1 MLHFRML
8 AAMLV
13 FVVLQPSSQ
22 AAETETRQS
31 NPDTANLDTITVTA
45 SLRERPLREVANSIT
60 VIDAARISEILAA
73 DIKDLTRYT
82 PWMSVANDP
91 SRFGLSGFNIRGL
104 TGNRVKTV
112 IDGVPVANSFSV
124 GSYSSSGRDAISPS
138 MVSNAEVLRGPASAL
153 FGSDAMGGVVSYTTF
168 APDDFLLGSNKSRY
182 FGASTR
188 YDGRDNS
195 LAASITAATQLTNA
209 AMLISATMRRGHEI
223 DNRAISDAGRPNPRS
238 NNQFDF
244 AGKFVLPTSSGEITL
259 GIDGRRTHVTTE
271 VDDLEGQG
279 RFASTTFLQGDDR
292 LTRDRVSLAGQM
304 RMDSTL
310 ADDVRW
316 AVYFQQSST
325 DQRSIEERAAS
336 SRSPSPTRRF
346 PEFRFD
352 EKVTGASAS
361 AARDVRKGRLMH
373 RLLYGLQLDRRTV
386 NESRDNLL
394 VNLDTG
400 AATKVVLGETF
411 PVRDFPVTQIT
422 EAAVFLHDEITPG
435 EGRFTLIPGLRAE
448 YYRLDPQPDSVY
460 TEDNPSSG
468 VVSIS
473 EVSLAPKLG
482 AVIQLNEST
491 SLFAQYARGF
501 RSPPFED
508 ANIGLEVPLF
518 NVRAIA
524 NPDLKPETSDGV
536 EIGLRVV

>member
-1 MLHFRML
+1 
-8 AAMLV
+8 
-13 FVVLQPSSQ
+13 
-22 AAETETRQS
+22 
-31 NPDTANLDTITVTA
+31 
-45 SLRERPLREVANSIT
+45 
-60 VIDAARISEILAA
+60 
-73 DIKDLTRYT
+73 
-82 PWMSVANDP
+82 
-91 SRFGLSGFNIRGL
+91 
-104 TGNRVKTV
+104 
-112 IDGVPVANSFSV
+112 
-124 GSYSSSGRDAISPS
+124 
-138 MVSNAEVLRGPASAL
+138 
-153 FGSDAMGGVVSYTTF
+153 
-168 APDDFLLGSNKSRY
+168 
-182 FGASTR
+182 
-188 YDGRDNS
+188 
-195 LAASITAATQLTNA
+195 
-209 AMLISATMRRGHEI
+209 
-223 DNRAISDAGRPNPRS
+223 
-238 NNQFDF
+238 
-244 AGKFVLPTSSGEITL
+244 
-259 GIDGRRTHVTTE
+259 
-271 VDDLEGQG
+271 
-279 RFASTTFLQGDDR
+279 
-292 LTRDRVSLAGQM
+292 
-304 RMDSTL
+304 MDSTL

-352 EKVTGASAS
+352 EKVTGASVS
-361 AARDVRKGRLMH
+361 AARDVRKGRTMH
-373 RLLYGLQLDRRTV
+373 RLLYGLQLDRRAV

-400 AATKVVLGETF
+400 AATKIVLGETF

-536 EIGLRVV
+536 EIGLRVVSGRWRGSLSAYQNRYKNFIDSKVNLGPDPQTGVLIFQSLNRDRATIRGIEGEFEFDLGSRVQGLAIMGSLADTRGEDSIRKLPLNTVDPLRATLGMRYDEPGQRWGTELVARFAAAKTRVDDSSAALFRPPGYGLVDLLAYYRPGESSRINFALLNLGNKRYWDWADVRGRPAGDPLIDFYTRPGFNIAASFALSW